1 MPEFTG
7 LRRFTQSVR
16 EQGHADA
23 PLLIIFLKYF
33 VCSLSG
39 SLANAVSKLA
49 ELRSFDIGSNRFI
62 GELPAGLFE
71 TTAQLERLKCDR
83 HSSCTSVNKT
93 HLSATVDDTVLM
105 YSE

>member
-1 MPEFTG
+1 M
-7 LRRFTQSVR
+7 
-16 EQGHADA
+16 
-23 PLLIIFLKYF
+23 
-33 VCSLSG
+33 
-39 SLANAVSKLA
+39 SKLA

-71 TTAQLERLKCDR
+71 TTAQLESLKCDR

-105 YSE
+105 YSEWARIALLAASTEYANPSKP